1 MEYLT
6 LQKNLFNDFIES
18 LVSNTKVV
26 APVTKGNNQFS
37 FQEVSRGEQIA
48 LNYIPTVLPPKK
60 YSIPQYEV
68 LVEYD
73 ASRGQKMQPVV
84 EVEDLLL
91 FGIHTCDLAGIQCLD
106 VVFSDRPKDL
116 NYLIRRGYVTIIGL
130 ECNNYCDSYAS
141 CGLMGNF
148 LPHGGYDLFFTD
160 LGEYFMVHVATQ
172 KGADLVKDSPIWKE
186 ATAENFREFQLL
198 REKKKKIFHP
208 EVPIDRHI
216 IPQMFKDGFEAGV
229 WEEIGSRC
237 LSCANCT
244 NVCPTCYCFDVKDI
258 PNLDFKMGKR
268 IRVWDSCQNEPFAKI
283 ASGESFRAERPDRK
297 RHRFN
302 RKFFYPLKRYNKFF
316 CTGCGRCSRTCMAK
330 IDLKETITQ
339 LARETG
345 YLQQQEV
352 AQ

>member
-160 LGEYFMVHVATQ
+160 LGE
-172 KGADLVKDSPIWKE
+172 
-186 ATAENFREFQLL
+186 
-198 REKKKKIFHP
+198 
-208 EVPIDRHI
+208 
-216 IPQMFKDGFEAGV
+216 
-229 WEEIGSRC
+229 
-237 LSCANCT
+237 
-244 NVCPTCYCFDVKDI
+244 
-258 PNLDFKMGKR
+258 
-268 IRVWDSCQNEPFAKI
+268 
-283 ASGESFRAERPDRK
+283 
-297 RHRFN
+297 
-302 RKFFYPLKRYNKFF
+302 
-316 CTGCGRCSRTCMAK
+316 
-330 IDLKETITQ
+330 
-339 LARETG
+339 
-345 YLQQQEV
+345 
-352 AQ
+352 